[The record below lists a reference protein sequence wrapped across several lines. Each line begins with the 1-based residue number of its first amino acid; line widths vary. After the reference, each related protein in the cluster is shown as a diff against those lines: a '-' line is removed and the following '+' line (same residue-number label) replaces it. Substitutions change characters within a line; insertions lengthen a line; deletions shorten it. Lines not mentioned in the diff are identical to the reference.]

1 MRVLMTG
8 GGTGGHVNPALAIA
22 EIIKRNQ
29 PDSEIAFI
37 GTERGIENR
46 LVPRAGYKLYYVNIQ
61 GIRRSLSPSNIKT
74 AYLVLTAPKK
84 AKRIIEE
91 FRPDIVIGTGGYVC
105 WPALK
110 AAAQMGIPTAVHES
124 NAIAG
129 VAVKQLKD
137 KVDVIM
143 TNFASTAE
151 GLDAKAK
158 VVRVG
163 NPMNGDF
170 GQYVRAEARER
181 LGIPEHI
188 KTVIVSFG
196 GSLGAQKLNEAVL
209 ELMKNFCA
217 EREDVMHFHASGR
230 NDSEN
235 VKRRAA
241 EYGLD
246 KKENIKISEY
256 IYNMPELMA
265 AADIIICRAGAMTL
279 SEVAMSRRAA
289 IIIPS
294 PNVTDNHQYKNA
306 KVLSD
311 AGAAVLLQESE
322 LDGGRVLTERVSA
335 LSEDSAA
342 REKMSRAIADFAE
355 PDAGRLI
362 YREICELAKKR

>member
-1 MRVLMTG
+1 MTG

-22 EIIKRNQ
+22 KIIKTNQ
-29 PDSEIAFI
+29 PDSEIAFV

-46 LVPRAGYKLYYVNIQ
+46 LVPREGYELYHVNIQ

-84 AKRIIEE
+84 AKKIIEQ
-91 FRPDIVIGTGGYVC
+91 FKPDIVIGTGGYVC

-110 AAAQMGIPTAVHES
+110 AAASLGIPTAVHES

-151 GLDAKAK
+151 GLSAKAK

-163 NPMNGDF
+163 NPMNGEF
-170 GQYVRAEARER
+170 GACDRAEARR
-181 LGIPEHI
+181 KLGIPDNI

-196 GSLGAQKLNEAVL
+196 GSLGAQKLNEAAL
-209 ELMKNFCA
+209 ELMKEFSA
-217 EREDVMHFHASGR
+217 KREDVIHFHASGKA
-230 NDSEN
+230 NADDVS
-235 VKRRAA
+235 KMAA

-246 KKENIKISEY
+246 KKENIHISEY
-256 IYNMPELMA
+256 IYNMPQVMA
-265 AADIIICRAGAMTL
+265 AADIVICRAGAMTL
-279 SEVAMSRRAA
+279 SEVAMSQRAA
-289 IIIPS
+289 VIIPS

-311 AGAAVLLQESE
+311 AGAARLLQESE
-322 LDGGRVLTERVSA
+322 LDGGRA
-335 LSEDSAA
+335 LIKAVRELAEDDSA
-342 REKMSRAIADFAE
+342 RAEMERRVAEFAE
-355 PDAGRLI
+355 PEAGRLI
-362 YREICELAKKR
+362 YREICALVGKNKK

>member
-22 EIIKRNQ
+22 EIIKTNQ

-46 LVPRAGYKLYYVNIQ
+46 LVPRAGYKLYHVNIQ

-143 TNFASTAE
+143 TNFESTAKA
-151 GLDAKAK
+151 LDAKAK

-163 NPMNGDF
+163 NPMNGEF
-170 GQYVRAEARER
+170 GLYEREEARKK

-196 GSLGAQKLNEAVL
+196 GSLGAKKLNEAVL
-209 ELMKNFCA
+209 ELMRKFSSQ
-217 EREDVMHFHASGR
+217 RDDVMHFHASGKA
-230 NDSEN
+230 DSEN
-235 VKRRAA
+235 VKQMSAQ
-241 EYGLD
+241 YGLD
-246 KKENIKISEY
+246 KKENISISEY
-256 IYNMPELMA
+256 IYDMPCLMA
-265 AADIIICRAGAMTL
+265 AADIVICRAGAMTL

-311 AGAAVLLQESE
+311 AGAAALLQESE
-322 LDGGRVLTERVSA
+322 IEGTEKLIEKVSELVAADA
-335 LSEDSAA
+335 L
-342 REKMSRAIADFAE
+342 REKMSRRVADFAE
-355 PDAGRLI
+355 PEAGRLI
-362 YREICELAKKR
+362 YREICELTAGK